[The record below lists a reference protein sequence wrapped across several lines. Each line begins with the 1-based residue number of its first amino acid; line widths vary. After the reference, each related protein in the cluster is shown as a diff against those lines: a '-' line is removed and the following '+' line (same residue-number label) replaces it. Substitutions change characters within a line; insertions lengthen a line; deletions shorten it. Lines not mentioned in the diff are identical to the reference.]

1 MAYNKT
7 PFKMAGK
14 SPLMKQLI
22 GKQDMLPEGLQ
33 SAIKASPAK
42 KHDEGRLGVDAGE
55 TAAFEKSKEVE
66 HKFDRKI
73 ERAGGFGVPNEDGS
87 SPSRRVNRLVKR
99 SNKQLARKVP
109 RAKKKADEKGYDM
122 ANMDGTT
129 TFLKPKNQKAS
140 PAKQVAT
147 PKELRKDLREA
158 KRSRKASPAKE
169 IDKAGQRIQTQTIKK
184 DIASAAGNERK
195 AKRHADRATRMND
208 RDIKK
213 KTKENRKNS
222 PAKKDPGA
230 KAVGIAAGMTQ
241 EAVDLGTVT
250 KSKTRAEHRL
260 SKQKKKLAAT
270 DDKVVG
276 RRRAGRVARLEKKV
290 AKQDRSKKKRYQ
302 AKEGKVKRQ
311 EKYNS

>member
-1 MAYNKT
+1 MAHNKT
-7 PFKMAGK
+7 PFKRAGK

-109 RAKKKADEKGYDM
+109 RAKKKADKKGYDM
-122 ANMDGTT
+122 DNPDGTT
-129 TFLKPKNQKAS
+129 TTLKGKNQ
-140 PAKQVAT
+140 
-147 PKELRKDLREA
+147 
-158 KRSRKASPAKE
+158 KASPAKE
-169 IDKAGQRIQTQTIKK
+169 IDKAGQRIIKQGDK
-184 DIASAAGNERK
+184 AKAASADGNERK